1 MGLLL
6 FLDFLPLLP
15 VDGISAADEVVGT
28 VLDHASQSPE
38 QSEYCGCGLM
48 VDVILY
54 LFQQN
59 RGIFISMAGGCF
71 QPLHAHFQIL
81 RYSLSEAVDLAKLVF
96 GIRVALLRCQFEH
109 GDSFLNIGFQI
120 LFADSSLHSLQGV
133 GDFHG

>member
-1 MGLLL
+1 MGAVRRCWLHGLPFTVVIFITTGTLTVGLLL

-59 RGIFISMAGGCF
+59 RGIFISMADAFSHSMPTSRSC
-71 QPLHAHFQIL
+71 
-81 RYSLSEAVDLAKLVF
+81 
-96 GIRVALLRCQFEH
+96 GIPCPKQ
-109 GDSFLNIGFQI
+109 
-120 LFADSSLHSLQGV
+120 
-133 GDFHG
+133 